1 MGFLFF
7 FRLFGVGDGVWTC
20 FSLSWALLF
29 SLISS
34 LGDGVALLIV
44 DDFFFVVVPTSP

>member
-7 FRLFGVGDGVWTC
+7 FRLFGVDDGDWPC

-29 SLISS
+29 FLISS
-34 LGDGVALLIV
+34 FGDGVALLTV
-44 DDFFFVVVPTSP
+44 DDFFPVVVQTSP